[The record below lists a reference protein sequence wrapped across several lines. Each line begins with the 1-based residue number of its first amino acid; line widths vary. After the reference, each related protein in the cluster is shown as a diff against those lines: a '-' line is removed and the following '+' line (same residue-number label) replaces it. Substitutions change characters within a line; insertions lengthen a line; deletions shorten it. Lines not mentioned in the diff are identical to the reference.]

1 MTETKQGT
9 KDSQKSAIKI
19 GKKAFLLSAGIIL
32 VLMLVSGI
40 LTIVLPSGEY
50 QRVIQDGKT
59 LVING
64 TYHEVPKPNYP
75 VWRWLTAPVEI
86 LFAQDNVALITII
99 IFIFCV
105 GGSISILEGAG
116 IMEEL
121 VKTLVQRFSKR
132 KYLLIAVI
140 IFFFMAISSFIGVY
154 EGMVPMI
161 IFIVPLA
168 ISLGWDS
175 LTGLGLSLLPLAFG
189 FASAVTNPFTIAV
202 AQRIAD
208 LPLFS
213 GSWLRIIFFI
223 IVYGI
228 VTAFVIRHAKKVER
242 NPASS
247 LTFKEDEAI
256 RASLAA
262 DEAIRPSL
270 AADEAEAAHN
280 TAASNGGKHT
290 DTASSR
296 AKTKGLIWF
305 ASCVGAAMAIVLVTA
320 RMPGLSDLAFPV
332 MALLFLIG
340 GIGGG
345 LLAKVRPSAI
355 GATFIRG
362 AGNLLPGI
370 VLILMAYSVKH
381 IIISGKIMDT
391 ILHGAATLIS
401 QAPPLSAAFL
411 VYLTTMVMN
420 FFIGSASAKAFL
432 MMPLLTP
439 LADLVGITR
448 QTAVLAFDFGDGF
461 SNMIFPTNA
470 LLLIALSFTVVS
482 YPRWMRWT
490 WKLQAIILV
499 VTSIF
504 LAIAVGIRFGPF

>member
-1 MTETKQGT
+1 MPKASTQATSSPQ
-9 KDSQKSAIKI
+9 SAIKI

-32 VLMLVSGI
+32 FLMLVSGI
-40 LTIVLPSGEY
+40 LTIILPSGEY
-50 QRVIQDGKT
+50 QRIVQDGKT
-59 LVING
+59 LVVNG
-64 TYHEVPKPNYP
+64 TYHAVTKPFYP
-75 VWRWLTAPVEI
+75 AWRWLTAPVEI
-86 LFAQDNVALITII
+86 LFSQDNVTLITII

-116 IMEEL
+116 VMEEL
-121 VKTLVQRFSKR
+121 IHLLVRRFSRR
-132 KYLLIAVI
+132 KYALIALLVL
-140 IFFFMAISSFIGVY
+140 FFMAISSFIGVY

-213 GSWLRIIFFI
+213 GAWLRIIFFAV
-223 IVYGI
+223 VYGM
-228 VTAFVIRHAKKVER
+228 VTTFVILHAKKVER
-242 NPASS
+242 NPSSS

-256 RASLAA
+256 RASLRSATDAA
-262 DEAIRPSL
+262 QG
-270 AADEAEAAHN
+270 AEGSSDG
-280 TAASNGGKHT
+280 AAS
-290 DTASSR
+290 A
-296 AKTKGLIWF
+296 AKTRGLIWF
-305 ASCVGAAMAIVLVTA
+305 AICIGVAMATVLITA
-320 RMPGLSDLAFPV
+320 RMPALSDLAFPI

-345 LLAKVRPSAI
+345 LFAQLKFGSI
-355 GATFIRG
+355 GRTFVRG
-362 AGNLLPGI
+362 AGNLLPGV

-391 ILHGAATLIS
+391 ILYGAATLIS
-401 QAPPLSAAFL
+401 KAPPLSAAFL
-411 VYLTTMVMN
+411 VYATTLVMN

-439 LADLVGITR
+439 LADLVRITR
-448 QTAVLAFDFGDGF
+448 QTAVLGFDFGDGF

-490 WKLQAIILV
+490 WKLQVLILA

-504 LAIAVGIRFGPF
+504 LGIAVAIHFGPF

>member
-1 MTETKQGT
+1 MPKASAQTAKSPQ
-9 KDSQKSAIKI
+9 SAIKI

-32 VLMLVSGI
+32 LLMLVSGI
-40 LTIVLPSGEY
+40 LTVALPSGEY
-50 QRVIQDGKT
+50 QRVVQDGKT
-59 LVING
+59 LVVNG
-64 TYHEVPKPNYP
+64 TYHTVAKPDYP
-75 VWRWLTAPVEI
+75 AWRWLTAPIEI
-86 LFAQDNVALITII
+86 LFTQDSVTLITII
-99 IFIFCV
+99 VFIFCV

-116 IMEEL
+116 VMEEL
-121 VKTLVQRFSKR
+121 IHLLVRRFAKR
-132 KYLLIAVI
+132 KYALIALLVL
-140 IFFFMAISSFIGVY
+140 FFMSISSFIGVY

-213 GSWLRIIFFI
+213 GAWLRIIFFAV
-223 IVYGI
+223 VYI
-228 VTAFVIRHAKKVER
+228 MVTTFVILHAKKVER
-242 NPASS
+242 DPKSS

-256 RASLAA
+256 RASLESVANT
-262 DEAIRPSL
+262 EALQEPG
-270 AADEAEAAHN
+270 D
-280 TAASNGGKHT
+280 AASRSGASSGSG
-290 DTASSR
+290 TASGSGASA
-296 AKTKGLIWF
+296 AKTRGLIWF
-305 ASCVGAAMAIVLVTA
+305 AVCIGIAMATVLITA
-320 RMPGLSDLAFPV
+320 RMPRLSDLAFPI

-340 GIGGG
+340 GFGGG
-345 LLAKVRPSAI
+345 LFARLKFGKISL
-355 GATFIRG
+355 TFARG
-362 AGNLLPGI
+362 AVNLLPG
-370 VLILMAYSVKH
+370 VALILMAYSVKH

-391 ILHGAATLIS
+391 ILYGAATLIAK
-401 QAPPLSAAFL
+401 APPMSAAFL
-411 VYLTTMVMN
+411 VYATTLMMN

-439 LADLVGITR
+439 LADLVHITR
-448 QTAVLAFDFGDGF
+448 QTAVLGFDFGDGF

-490 WKLQAIILV
+490 WKLQVIILA

-504 LAIAVGIRFGPF
+504 LGIAVAIHFGPF

>member
-1 MTETKQGT
+1 MSTGKRQPNPP
-9 KDSQKSAIKI
+9 QQSAIKI

-32 VLMLVSGI
+32 ALMLVSGI
-40 LTIVLPSGEY
+40 LTIILPSGEY
-50 QRVIQDGKT
+50 QRVVQDGKT
-59 LVING
+59 LVVNG
-64 TYHEVPKPNYP
+64 TYHAVPKPAYP
-75 VWRWLTAPVEI
+75 AWRWLTAPVEV
-86 LFAQDNVALITII
+86 LFSQDNLTLITII
-99 IFIFCV
+99 VFIFCV

-116 IMEEL
+116 VMEEL
-121 VKTLVQRFSKR
+121 IHKLVRRFSKR
-132 KYLLIAVI
+132 KYLLVALVI
-140 IFFFMAISSFIGVY
+140 LFFMAVSSFIGVY

-175 LTGLGLSLLPLAFG
+175 LTGLGISLLPLAFG
-189 FASAVTNPFTIAV
+189 FASAVTNPFTVAV

-213 GSWLRIIFFI
+213 GSWLRIIFFF
-223 IVYGI
+223 VVFGI
-228 VTAFVIRHAKKVER
+228 VTAFVILHAKKVER
-242 NPASS
+242 DPASS
-247 LTFKEDEAI
+247 PTFKEDEAI
-256 RASLAA
+256 RASLGEKQSVAA
-262 DEAIRPSL
+262 EDAAGPQDSL
-270 AADEAEAAHN
+270 
-280 TAASNGGKHT
+280 SK
-290 DTASSR
+290 
-296 AKTKGLIWF
+296 AKTRGLLWF
-305 ASCVGAAMAIVLVTA
+305 AVCIGIAMIVVLVTA
-320 RMPGLSDLAFPV
+320 RMPGLSDLAFPI

-340 GIGGG
+340 GFGGG
-345 LLAKVRPSAI
+345 LLARVKPGSI
-355 GATFIRG
+355 IKTFLRG
-362 AGNLLPGI
+362 AANLSPGI

-391 ILHGAATLIS
+391 ILYGAATLIA

-411 VYLTTMVMN
+411 VYATTLVMN

-504 LAIAVGIRFGPF
+504 LGIAVAIRFGPF